1 MRCSFTT
8 LARSFLP
15 VSTALALGL
24 CGSGATAD
32 TVVGIAGP
40 LTGDVASNGE
50 QNDLGA
56 QRAIFDLNQ
65 AGGVLGE
72 AVESISVDD
81 ACDAGQTVAA
91 AKRLIAAKVDVVFG
105 HLCSRSSIIAS
116 ELYDAAGILMVSPSS
131 TNPAVPDSG
140 RKNVFRTIGRDNA
153 QAAVAS
159 RFILENFGQRRIA
172 LLHDG
177 NTYGQGLVEG
187 VKAELN
193 AAGKQEALFAPIKSG
208 QISYVTAIEELVDAE
223 ADLVYLVSNSVSDL
237 ALFTRQLKDVVPTAV
252 LISAD
257 AMASEGFLLI
267 AGEAA
272 NGTFFTFSPDA
283 RLFSRAADVVA
294 SFRDEE
300 AFEPEGTTL
309 SAYAA
314 VQAWTQAV
322 EAAGSRKTPDVI
334 AALRS
339 GTFDTVIGDIGF
351 DEIGD
356 VTGIDNFVMYVWK
369 ASGYAQVE

>member
-1 MRCSFTT
+1 MHSLFTT
-8 LARSFLP
+8 LARSMLFLP
-15 VSTALALGL
+15 MALALGSI
-24 CGSGATAD
+24 GNGAAAD
-32 TVVGIAGP
+32 TIIGIAGP

-56 QRAIFDLNQ
+56 QRAIFDLNE

-72 AVESISVDD
+72 PVEFISVDD

-91 AKRLIAAKVDVVFG
+91 AKRLIAAKVDVVIG

-116 ELYDAAGILMVSPSS
+116 ELYDAADIVMISPSS
-131 TNPAVPDSG
+131 TNPAVTDSG
-140 RKNVFRTIGRDNA
+140 RENVFRTIGRDDA
-153 QAAVAS
+153 QAAVAAK
-159 RFILENFGQRRIA
+159 FILENFGDRRIA

-177 NTYGQGLVEG
+177 NTYGKGLVEG
-187 VKAELN
+187 VRAELN
-193 AAGKQEALFAPIKSG
+193 AAGKQEVLFAALEAD
-208 QISYVTAIEELVDAE
+208 QTSYVTIIEEVVAAE
-223 ADLVYLVSNSVSDL
+223 ADLVYLVSNAVNDF
-237 ALFTRQLKDVVPTAV
+237 ALFTRQLKEVVPTAV

-272 NGTFFTFSPDA
+272 TGTFFTFSPDA
-283 RLFSRAADVVA
+283 RLLPRAADVVA

-300 AFEPEGTTL
+300 AYEPEGTTL

-314 VQAWTQAV
+314 VQAWAQAV
-322 EAAGSRKTPDVI
+322 EAAGSTLTPDVI

-351 DEIGD
+351 DAKGD
-356 VTGIDNFVMYVWK
+356 VTGVDNFVMYVWK
-369 ASGYAQVE
+369 ASGYAQIE